1 MNYFVTAIGTDSGK
15 TLVSTILAEALQ
27 ADYWKP
33 IQSGKRDRD
42 VETVKRLLNNGHSI
56 CHEEH
61 YLLTE
66 PISPHAAAKRD
77 GVDIKLNEIKFPNTN
92 GNHLVIEGAGGI
104 MVPLNDKEFIVDLI
118 SMANAEVV
126 LVSNHYLGSI
136 NHTLLTVQELKRRNI
151 PVKGIVFN
159 GEPNEETEKIILA
172 YSEYKF
178 LLRVLPEKSITQEVI
193 MKYAIKLFENWDE

>member
-15 TLVSTILAEALQ
+15 TLVSAILTEALQ

-33 IQSGKRDRD
+33 IQSGKKDRD
-42 VETVKRLLNNGHSI
+42 VDTVKRLISNGHTI
-56 CHEEH
+56 CHEER
-61 YLLTE
+61 YLLTD

-77 GVDIKLNEIKFPNTN
+77 GVAVELSEFVLPNTS

-104 MVPLNDKEFIVDLI
+104 MVPLNEKECVIDLI
-118 SMANAEVV
+118 SMISAKVV

-151 PVKGIVFN
+151 AVKGIIFN
-159 GEPNEETEKIILA
+159 GEPNEDTERVILA
-172 YSEYKF
+172 HSGYKF
-178 LLRVLPEKSITQEVI
+178 LLRILPEKKITQEVV
-193 MKYAIKLFENWDE
+193 MKYAIQLFENWDE